1 MHFQFFS
8 VYDCKI
14 KGRKVCLEMKYVFI
28 SIFYSFDSSFSFSNF
43 LFYSLFPLYFFS
55 HSFPIHLYY
64 FTIITLFMSF
74 FFARSGRLMKV
85 IRKPNRFYYL
95 FNLLIAH
102 RTERTSATSTSS
114 RYIRMALFFAIFQLM
129 KSNFLSNIL

>member
-43 LFYSLFPLYFFS
+43 LFYSLFPLYFFFSFLS
-55 HSFPIHLYY
+55 HSFI
-64 FTIITLFMSF
+64 LFYHNNIVHEL

-114 RYIRMALFFAIFQLM
+114 RYIQMALLYAIFQLI